1 MSSKINY
8 VLCRCCAS
16 EGTFKD
22 LSTKYHWM
30 GEVEIYADML
40 KDCFDVHLS
49 SSVDSEEG
57 GICEV
62 CITQLRNAANFKK
75 QVLHTEKLFIKRL
88 QEKLYD
94 TDAVKVEVSPLN
106 DDLESDHVTEEFPEY
121 EVPIKEEQQEAK
133 PRKRAAKL
141 AASRP
146 KRSKADPGDTKR
158 DADYTTRVKIDAD
171 LKSEDKHLHLPGI
184 TIRKLSSDKKGKDN
198 AIKKTATSIMSDQ
211 TEFKKQLHNIKQIL
225 LNSNATPI
233 KSYSKFGYYC
243 NFCPEHF
250 TKPTELKLHTLSN
263 HEDVEG
269 VKFVKATLSHL
280 IVKLDIT
287 DLKCF
292 LCNDAIES
300 LQQLVDHLQ
309 NDHDKHFYTDINNH
323 ILPFKFGEDPNDFR
337 CVLCPNVYKR
347 FKQIQEHMGVHYPNY
362 TCDVC
367 SSTFVNKNSLKCH
380 MERHERGE
388 YRCRF
393 CPKVFNTHINKC
405 DHERRIHIDGDLRNK
420 CPHCPARFGNYNKR
434 NEHVVKEHGAQPVTF
449 DCLAC
454 DKVFNTKVDLTMH
467 TKRDHLMERTHQCS
481 ECKACFFSRKC
492 LKMHMYKHSGV
503 KEFKCQFCF
512 KSFARKNTLKQHLRI
527 HLNDRRYKCGKCAQ
541 TFIQKCS
548 YQKHMCTKHG
558 DADVTTRVRVSD
570 PVVNTGGNLLHL
582 PEMTIRKLGSNK
594 KGEYNEKNAVNIKA
608 DRVELEKH
616 IHNIEQI
623 LQNSNATPIKFH
635 SSLGYSCNFCPKHYT
650 KPAELKLH
658 TLAKHENVENLRF
671 AKGTLAS
678 LVVKLDITDLKCF
691 LCRKHIESL
700 QEFVDHLQCD
710 HSKKIYTDI
719 NNHILPFK
727 FSDDPNHFECVLCR
741 DVFKSFKLTQEH
753 MHIHYTNYTCDIC
766 NSTYV
771 NKLCLKYHVERHMQV
786 SSKKGKGSENIA
798 INRDNYIM
806 ADQVE
811 FKKHLHN
818 IKQILNNSNATPVKA
833 YTSLGYFCN
842 FCPENFKKPADLKLH
857 TLDNHKNI
865 GKLKFTKGG
874 MSYHLVKLDIT
885 DLKCFLC
892 QNDIE
897 SLQQLVDHLQND
909 HDKHYYTDINN
920 HILPFKFGADPNDF
934 RCVLCPNVYK
944 HFKQVQEHMG
954 VHYPNY
960 TCDVCSC
967 MFVSKSSLQRHAER
981 HEQGQHEC
989 SFCPKVFSSH
999 GNKYDHER
1007 RVHKSGNLRNKCP
1020 HCPARFICYNQ
1031 RNRHMVKEHGAQPV
1045 TFDCLAC
1052 DKVFP
1057 SRKHLTKHT
1066 KRDHLMERRH
1076 QCQEC
1081 QARFFAAK
1089 DLKKHI
1095 YTHTGVK
1102 DHKCEVCLKEFALK
1116 VNLRTHMR
1124 IHSNDRR
1131 FKCRSCGQT
1140 FIHKCSYRN
1149 HMRTQHDEVV

>member
-40 KDCFDVHLS
+40 KDCFDVHLMLQLS

-158 DADYTTRVKIDAD
+158 
-171 LKSEDKHLHLPGI
+171 
-184 TIRKLSSDKKGKDN
+184 
-198 AIKKTATSIMSDQ
+198 
-211 TEFKKQLHNIKQIL
+211 
-225 LNSNATPI
+225 
-233 KSYSKFGYYC
+233 
-243 NFCPEHF
+243 
-250 TKPTELKLHTLSN
+250 
-263 HEDVEG
+263 
-269 VKFVKATLSHL
+269 
-280 IVKLDIT
+280 
-287 DLKCF
+287 
-292 LCNDAIES
+292 
-300 LQQLVDHLQ
+300 
-309 NDHDKHFYTDINNH
+309 
-323 ILPFKFGEDPNDFR
+323 
-337 CVLCPNVYKR
+337 
-347 FKQIQEHMGVHYPNY
+347 
-362 TCDVC
+362 
-367 SSTFVNKNSLKCH
+367 
-380 MERHERGE
+380 
-388 YRCRF
+388 
-393 CPKVFNTHINKC
+393 
-405 DHERRIHIDGDLRNK
+405 
-420 CPHCPARFGNYNKR
+420 
-434 NEHVVKEHGAQPVTF
+434 
-449 DCLAC
+449 
-454 DKVFNTKVDLTMH
+454 
-467 TKRDHLMERTHQCS
+467 
-481 ECKACFFSRKC
+481 
-492 LKMHMYKHSGV
+492 
-503 KEFKCQFCF
+503 
-512 KSFARKNTLKQHLRI
+512 
-527 HLNDRRYKCGKCAQ
+527 
-541 TFIQKCS
+541 
-548 YQKHMCTKHG
+548 